1 MAETDSK
8 SSPSLTPAAASP
20 APRIDT
26 PREVANKSDKQH
38 LLRAIRM
45 SLDIESAT
53 VRNNT
58 QHFNNGRYRAVA
70 NLPDYDEL
78 KDEARRI
85 KDKSIANLPDLVQTL
100 KNSIRARNG
109 HVFVANTA
117 ADACRYILDVC
128 RWRAAKL
135 VVKGKSIT
143 SEEIRLN
150 HVLEGDGIEVVESD
164 LAKFIL
170 QLADEQPSHILA
182 PALHYSRERITAL
195 FKRKFDTELP
205 LDTGEE
211 LTFFA
216 RQILREKFLHA
227 DVGVTGANLIAA
239 DTGTLMLVE
248 SEGNIRLSSF
258 APPVH
263 IAIAGIEKIIPTRE
277 EMAPFLEL
285 LSMSA
290 TGQAMSVYTSFIS
303 PPLLDPPFAMPSKAL
318 EFHLVLIDNGRL
330 KMRDDPVFHEA
341 LNCIRCGA
349 CLNSCANFQTVGGHA
364 FGGETYSGGIGG
376 SWEAGT
382 SKLENA
388 RFSELCTGCTRCVDQ
403 CPVRIDIPWLNENL
417 ARRLNQKE
425 LPAMLRSTLGSV
437 TGAAPEDHCAP
448 IAKIFFGNYH
458 YFAKWGTRFSFISNL
473 ISGDGKKKRTD
484 GDGDEKE
491 TVGAV

>member
-20 APRIDT
+20 SPKVDT
-26 PREVANKSDKQH
+26 PRDVANKSDKQH

-109 HVFVANTA
+109 HVFVGNTA

-128 RWRAAKL
+128 RWRAAKM
-135 VVKGKSIT
+135 VVKGKSMT
-143 SEEIRLN
+143 SEEIHLN
-150 HVLEGDGIEVVESD
+150 NTLEGDGIEVVESD
-164 LAKFIL
+164 LAEFIL
-170 QLADEQPSHILA
+170 QLAGEQPSHILA

-216 RQILREKFLHA
+216 RQILREKLLYA
-227 DVGVTGANLIAA
+227 DGGVTGANLIAA

-248 SEGNIRLSSF
+248 SEGNIRLASF
-258 APPVH
+258 LPPVH
-263 IAIAGIEKIIPTRE
+263 IAIVGVEKIIPTRQ
-277 EMAPFLEL
+277 EMAPFLDL
-285 LSMSA
+285 LSASA
-290 TGQAMSVYTSFIS
+290 VGQRMAVYTSFLS
-303 PPLLDPPFAMPSKAL
+303 PPLTDPAFALPGKPIKPR
-318 EFHLVLIDNGRL
+318 EFHLVLIDNGRMR
-330 KMRDDPVFHEA
+330 MRDDPVFRET
-341 LNCIRCGA
+341 LYCIRCSA

-364 FGGETYSGGIGG
+364 FGGECYSGGIGG

-382 SKLENA
+382 SKIENA
-388 RFSELCTGCTRCVDQ
+388 RFSELCTGCTRCVNQ

-417 ARRLNQKE
+417 GDQLNRIEKTTP
-425 LPAMLRSTLGSV
+425 LGNALGSV
-437 TGAAPEDHCAP
+437 TGAAAEDRSAP
-448 IAKIFFGNYH
+448 ISKMFFGNYH
-458 YFAKWGTRFSFISNL
+458 YFAKWGTRFASISNAFAN
-473 ISGDGKKKRTD
+473 SGKAPVAD
-484 GDGDEKE
+484 GDDDAKDE
-491 TVGAV
+491 